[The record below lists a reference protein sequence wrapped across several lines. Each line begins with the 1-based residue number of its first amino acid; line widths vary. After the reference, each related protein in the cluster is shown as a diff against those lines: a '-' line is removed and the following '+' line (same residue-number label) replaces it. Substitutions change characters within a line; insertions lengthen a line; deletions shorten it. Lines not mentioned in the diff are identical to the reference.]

1 MANDSLFVQPVDYI
15 AYLNTMISENG
26 VEKLA
31 SLARL
36 ELDPSM
42 KPVITGQLNSI
53 LEYVQCLNQV
63 DTSSINPM
71 SHTLQATNVMR
82 EDLVC
87 AAGSDPVAQ
96 PLGDPS
102 IPKQGM
108 LTAEDLLRNTPDHS
122 GTFVRAPLIVE

>member
-1 MANDSLFVQPVDYI
+1 
-15 AYLNTMISENG
+15 MISEND

-63 DTSSINPM
+63 DTSSVAAM
-71 SHTLQATNVMR
+71 SHTHEATNVLR
-82 EDLVC
+82 EDEVC
-87 AAGSDPVAQ
+87 PVGASPDPQ
-96 PLGDPS
+96 LLGDAG

-108 LTAEDLLRNTPDHS
+108 LPSADLLKNAPDHS
-122 GTFVRAPLIVE
+122 GTFVRVPLIVE